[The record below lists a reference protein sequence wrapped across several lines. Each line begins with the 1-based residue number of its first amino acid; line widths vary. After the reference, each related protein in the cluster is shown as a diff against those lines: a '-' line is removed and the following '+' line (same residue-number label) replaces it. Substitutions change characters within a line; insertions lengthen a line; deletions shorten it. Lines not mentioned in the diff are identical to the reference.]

1 MMTDVDEDNVMADEE
16 SVGDLGETPA
26 EVVDGDSSDP
36 MADRSPDT
44 APESVGLGGLDVE
57 IQFVV
62 GTAQVSLSELRRL
75 DEGSVIEN
83 AVNRFYPRVVAQVNG
98 RGIAEGEFLDVDG
111 QVGFRVTK
119 ILI

>member
-1 MMTDVDEDNVMADEE
+1 MIEVDEDNTVTEEMLVEGTDEAL
-16 SVGDLGETPA
+16 SDGIETS
-26 EVVDGDSSDP
+26 SSDL
-36 MADRSPDT
+36 MSDRVPDVD
-44 APESVGLGGLDVE
+44 PETVGLAGLDVE
-57 IQFVV
+57 VQFIV
-62 GTAQVSLSELRRL
+62 GTAQVSLADLRRL

-83 AVNRFYPRVVAQVNG
+83 AVNRFYPRVIAQVNG

>member
-1 MMTDVDEDNVMADEE
+1 MTDVDENDLLTDEE
-16 SVGDLGETPA
+16 SVGDVEETRG
-26 EVVDGDSSDP
+26 EVVEDDSSDS
-36 MADRSPDT
+36 MSDRSPDT
-44 APESVGLGGLDVE
+44 SPETVGLGGLDVE

>member
-1 MMTDVDEDNVMADEE
+1 MTDVDEDNVMAGDE
-16 SVGDLGETPA
+16 SAGDVEETLD
-26 EVVDGDSSDP
+26 EGVDGDSSGL

-44 APESVGLGGLDVE
+44 APETVGLGGLDVE

>member
-1 MMTDVDEDNVMADEE
+1 MTEADEDNMI
-16 SVGDLGETPA
+16 A
-26 EVVDGDSSDP
+26 EDNAVEGTEDALDDGVEASSYDP
-36 MADRSPDT
+36 TSDRGPDT
-44 APESVGLGGLDVE
+44 SAETVGLGGLDVE
-57 IQFVV
+57 VQFVV
-62 GTAQVSLSELRRL
+62 GTAQVSLADLRRL

-119 ILI
+119 III